1 MKFIYYAFAITLC
14 FTACSKSPITPS
26 PTEKEEP
33 EKEDGDDDEQ
43 PQPTYTTKTWRNPV
57 NQHYTASDIK
67 QDLYLGSLWHLQD
80 TTDKV
85 ILEKQ
90 KFPFPLFECVL
101 FFDNVNIPQTTTIP
115 SFQAMR
121 DYVVT
126 TKPAIG
132 SQASAGSGSS
142 FDDYALIKGLL
153 PDNVDRQK
161 FLELATVNDSTVI
174 RKPYSSS
181 FNG

>member
-33 EKEDGDDDEQ
+33 GKEENDEDDDDPPKES
-43 PQPTYTTKTWRNPV
+43 YTTKTWRNPV

-85 ILEKQ
+85 IIEKQ

-101 FFDNVNIPQTTTIP
+101 FFDNVNIPQTTTMP

-132 SQASAGSGSS
+132 SQASAGSGSN
-142 FDDYALIKGLL
+142 L
-153 PDNVDRQK
+153 DRK
-161 FLELATVNDSTVI
+161 SVV
-174 RKPYSSS
+174 
-181 FNG
+181 